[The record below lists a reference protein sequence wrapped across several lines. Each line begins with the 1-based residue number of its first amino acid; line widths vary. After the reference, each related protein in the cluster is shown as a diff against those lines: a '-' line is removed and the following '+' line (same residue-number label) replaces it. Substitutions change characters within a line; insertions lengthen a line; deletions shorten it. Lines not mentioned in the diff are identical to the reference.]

1 MWLKKLFEILKKL
14 LKWRISI
21 KETRAEHE
29 IFVSLSSWH
38 YMDVYVCVCLWRHAH
53 NTHRYMG
60 QVILLEWGGDFITV
74 SSVLSCSPQEI
85 RNYSRIFLDLG
96 LLKWCGGN
104 ISLSW
109 KKCIRCFFPGG
120 GMEIWNALFLPSKPL
135 GPTHIYHY
143 SFQKLESLILN
154 TNPYQLCSSQLWHLR
169 ALVPW

>member
-1 MWLKKLFEILKKL
+1 MENFYQGNKSRTWNICLIVELAL
-14 LKWRISI
+14 
-21 KETRAEHE
+21 HGC
-29 IFVSLSSWH
+29 VC
-38 YMDVYVCVCLWRHAH
+38 VCVCLWRHAH

-120 GMEIWNALFLPSKPL
+120 GDGNLKCTIFTQQAIGPYTHLSLFISK
-135 GPTHIYHY
+135 TRKSY
-143 SFQKLESLILN
+143 SEYQSLS
-154 TNPYQLCSSQLWHLR
+154 TM
-169 ALVPW
+169 